1 MTISPSIR
9 DKWINE
15 IVDLCFRAAKHGFF
29 YEPYNSHGSFLMTYI
44 NKYSGMQ
51 VKEVVK
57 ANISE
62 LLKRSTNKGFDS
74 GAILWRLLNKNDVG
88 KKEDESPVLFAK
100 MQHKIVDVLRN
111 LPLEDVSVV
120 AKINALD
127 YLGYSYHTWEYRQLY
142 NMLGKFKLGENGTD
156 VEQEQKQTV
165 NLFRK
170 LLANLEK
177 TKSKNARANY
187 IENAKIFLE
196 TISENSEQLDAPLYI
211 DEKEW
216 GINEQ
221 EKSKMYG
228 YMKDSGVS
236 FSQNCNDYFEDI
248 NQEERLFYQEEERLF
263 YQELDDAR
271 KKISSMQNIL
281 ENINGLSEFKI
292 KAYAKSIIDH
302 SLRYGNDSAGKN
314 VSFLDKLLEKNVKE
328 TNDAKRK
335 ESLFPDTENQVS
347 VNKKLVADIA
357 EIYEAAYS
365 NENTHSKDNLFHK
378 LMQEMF
384 SRAVLKGS
392 YNDNEVCSLTGILE
406 NSRNV
411 HIKDVAHGIK
421 SEYASKKSLSTAHPV
436 FDRGGRN

>member
-15 IVDLCFRAAKHGFF
+15 IVDLCFRAAKHDFF
-29 YEPYNSHGSFLMTYI
+29 YEPYNSHGSFLMTSYI
-44 NKYSGMQ
+44 NKYPGMQ
-51 VKEVVK
+51 VREVVN

-62 LLKRSTNKGFDS
+62 LLKHSTNKGFDS

-88 KKEDESPVLFAK
+88 KKEGESPVLSAK

-127 YLGYSYHTWEYRQLY
+127 YLGYSYHKPEYRQLY

-170 LLANLEK
+170 LLTKLEK
-177 TKSKNARANY
+177 TKSKDACANY
-187 IENAKIFLE
+187 IKNAKIFLE

-211 DEKEW
+211 DEKEC

-228 YMKDSGVS
+228 YMKASGVS

-248 NQEERLFYQEEERLF
+248 NQEKRLF

-302 SLRYGNDSAGKN
+302 SLRYGNDRAGEN
-314 VSFLDKLLEKNVKE
+314 VSFLHKLLEKNVKE
-328 TNDAKRK
+328 INDAKIK

-365 NENTHSKDNLFHK
+365 NENTHSKDNLFHN

-384 SRAVLKGS
+384 SRAVLKGG
-392 YNDNEVCSLTGILE
+392 YNYNEVCSLTGILE

-421 SEYASKKSLSTAHPV
+421 SEYASQKSLSTAHPV